1 MIASL
6 SGIVKYVDSTS
17 VIIEVGGVGIVAHIP
32 ARLSASLV
40 IGKIASLQTSLV
52 VREDAL
58 TLYGFEDFNSRRL
71 FEILQSATGIG
82 PKVALSALNVYSAE
96 ELALAI
102 MREDNASL
110 ERVPGLGKKGVQRL
124 ILELKEKVESII
136 ASGDRAIPRQG
147 KASVWSLQIEE
158 ALTGLGFG
166 AKQSQEA
173 IAYLTEEFG
182 SEVGTTAIGD
192 LLKAALQMQGRNQ

>member
-6 SGIVKYVDSTS
+6 SGIVKHVETTS
-17 VIIEVGGVGIVAHIP
+17 VIIEVAGVGIVAHIP
-32 ARLSASLV
+32 ARLSASMV
-40 IGKIASLQTSLV
+40 VGKMASLQTSLV

-58 TLYGFEDFNSRRL
+58 TLYGFEDFNSRKL

-82 PKVALSALNVYSAE
+82 PKVALSALNVYTAE

-102 MREDNASL
+102 MREDNATL

-124 ILELKEKVESII
+124 ILELKEKVERILIS
-136 ASGDRAIPRQG
+136 ADRVIPRQS
-147 KASVWSLQIEE
+147 KAPLWSVQIEE

-166 AKQSQEA
+166 AKQSQDA
-173 IAYLTEEFG
+173 IAYLSDEFG
-182 SEVGTTAIGD
+182 SEVSTTAIGD

>member
-6 SGIVKYVDSTS
+6 SGIVKHVETTS

-32 ARLSASLV
+32 ARLSASMV
-40 IGKIASLQTSLV
+40 VGNMASLQTSLV

-58 TLYGFEDFNSRRL
+58 TLYGFEDFNSRKL

-82 PKVALSALNVYSAE
+82 PKVALSALNVYTAE

-102 MREDNASL
+102 MREDNATL

-124 ILELKEKVESII
+124 ILELKEKVEGILI
-136 ASGDRAIPRQG
+136 PADRVIPRQS
-147 KASVWSLQIEE
+147 KAPLWSVQIEE

-166 AKQSQEA
+166 AKQSQDA
-173 IAYLTEEFG
+173 IAYLSDEFG
-182 SEVGTTAIGD
+182 SEVSTTAIGD